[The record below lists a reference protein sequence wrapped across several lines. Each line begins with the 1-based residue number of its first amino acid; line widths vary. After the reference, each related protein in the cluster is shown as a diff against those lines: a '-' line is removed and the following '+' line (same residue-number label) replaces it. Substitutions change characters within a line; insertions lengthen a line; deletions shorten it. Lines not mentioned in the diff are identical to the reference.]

1 MKWQDFRAGVA
12 DYRQGLQI
20 QGAISSGNTADMR
33 SWLDV
38 MKTRRADVEQSI
50 NTGLQKGWAKDRVG
64 DLDKLVS
71 EA

>member
-1 MKWQDFRAGVA
+1 
-12 DYRQGLQI
+12 
-20 QGAISSGNTADMR
+20 MR

-50 NTGLQKGWAKDRVG
+50 NTGLQKGWTKDRAG
-64 DLDKLVS
+64 DLDKLVQ